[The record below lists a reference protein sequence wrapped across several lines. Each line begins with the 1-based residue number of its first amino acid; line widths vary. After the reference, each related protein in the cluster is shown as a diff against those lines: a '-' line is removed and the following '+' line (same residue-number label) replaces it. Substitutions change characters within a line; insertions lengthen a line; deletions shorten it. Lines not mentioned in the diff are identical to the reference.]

1 MRKWKEMRSE
11 YRREELGAGV
21 RGKHHD
27 AYQSGTNVALL
38 DAEALSFV
46 EQIARRRNT
55 DISTVVNELI
65 KSDRRIAEYVHEGS
79 NTGTH

>member
-1 MRKWKEMRSE
+1 MKKTDEMRAE
-11 YRREELGAGV
+11 YRREDLGAGV

-27 AYQSGTNVALL
+27 AYQSGTDIALL

-46 EQIARRRNT
+46 EQVARRRNT

-65 KSDRRIAEYVHEGS
+65 KNDRRIAEYVHEE
-79 NTGTH
+79 

>member
-1 MRKWKEMRSE
+1 MKKTDEMRAE
-11 YRREELGAGV
+11 YRREDLGAGV

-46 EQIARRRNT
+46 AQVARRRNT
-55 DISTVVNELI
+55 DISTVVNKLI
-65 KSDRRIAEYVHEGS
+65 KNGRRIAEYVHEE
-79 NTGTH
+79 

>member
-1 MRKWKEMRSE
+1 MKKTDEMRAE
-11 YRREELGAGV
+11 YRREDLGAGV

-27 AYQSGTNVALL
+27 AFQSGTNIALL

-46 EQIARRRNT
+46 EQVARRRNT

-65 KSDRRIAEYVHEGS
+65 KNDRRIADYVHEE
-79 NTGTH
+79 

>member
-1 MRKWKEMRSE
+1 MKKTDEMRAE
-11 YRREELGAGV
+11 YRREDLGAGV

-27 AYQSGTNVALL
+27 AYQSGTNIALL

-46 EQIARRRNT
+46 EQVARRRNT

-65 KSDRRIAEYVHEGS
+65 KNGRRIAEYVHEE
-79 NTGTH
+79 

>member
-1 MRKWKEMRSE
+1 MKKNDEMRSE
-11 YRREELGAGV
+11 YRREDLGTGV

-27 AYQSGTNVALL
+27 AYQAGTNVALL
-38 DAEALSFV
+38 DAEVLSFV

-65 KSDRRIAEYVHEGS
+65 KNDRRIAEYVHEG
-79 NTGTH
+79 

>member
-1 MRKWKEMRSE
+1 MKKDDEMRSE
-11 YRREELGAGV
+11 YRRDDLGAGV

-38 DAEALSFV
+38 DADALSFV

-65 KSDRRIAEYVHEGS
+65 KSDRRIAEYVQEG
-79 NTGTH
+79 